1 MPKRNLPQTYG
12 EMVADGNEKK
22 TNRLYRAESSDFVDG
37 KLAEL
42 VSATAAE
49 LAGIADNAEMV
60 NLNDVNT
67 LKERTILYCRACADS
82 STIPTFSGFARSC
95 GMSTQGMN
103 EFVRKHPDSESAEW
117 LRIVHDAFADCLA
130 TAAERNMVN
139 SIVSI
144 FALKARN
151 GWKETVALEAVPHD
165 PVGITTEQSQLA
177 ADYCN
182 YVVETAEE
190 D

>member
-37 KLAEL
+37 KLTEL
-42 VSATAAE
+42 VNLTAAE
-49 LAGIADNAEMV
+49 LAGIADNAEVV

-95 GMSTQGMN
+95 GLSVQGMN
-103 EFVRKHPDSESAEW
+103 EYMRKNPDSESAEW
-117 LRIVHDAFADCLA
+117 LRIAHDAFADCLA
-130 TAAERNMVN
+130 EAAQRNMTN

-144 FALKARN
+144 FALKARS
-151 GWKETVALEAVPHD
+151 GWKETVALEAVQHD
-165 PVGITTEQSQLA
+165 PMGHTTDQSQLA
-177 ADYCN
+177 ADYAD
-182 YVVETAEE
+182 YVVETTSI
-190 D
+190 